1 MTYEIQYLDHTE
13 ANELQT
19 ISEVLVNVNRC
30 SAVVKGGRRFSFSAL
45 SVAGNREGIVGYG
58 FGKARQV
65 PPAIEKAAKDARKHL
80 MRVPLTEV
88 GSIPHEVT
96 GRFCGSTIRLVPAS
110 SGTGIIAT
118 SSSGISARVRFLFSE
133 ESNGTSASPWS
144 AGPMRTPRRRRAI
157 GAWWRGRS
165 PGSRSKGPAPWSR
178 RSPDR
183 VCSIE
188 SKRCSMTRPR
198 PPPWRAPRC
207 WPRPES
213 RRRR

>member
-110 SGTGIIAT
+110 SGTGIIAGAAVRAVCEMA
-118 SSSGISARVRFLFSE
+118 GIKNILTKAYGSTNQINLVKATIVALS
-133 ESNGTSASPWS
+133 
-144 AGPMRTPRRRRAI
+144 MLRTREQVAEL
-157 GAWWRGRS
+157 RGR
-165 PGSRSKGPAPWSR
+165 PL
-178 RSPDR
+178 
-183 VCSIE
+183 E
-188 SKRCSMTRPR
+188 F
-198 PPPWRAPRC
+198 
-207 WPRPES
+207 
-213 RRRR
+213 